1 MLFIIIIII
10 IIIII
15 DKRFEFENSLEEKE
29 HQH

>member
-1 MLFIIIIII
+1 MLFIIII